1 MSDASHAAQTLAVRP
16 IVVWAIAA
24 IGLNVLAQIVRLK
37 QTDPA
42 YWLFWD
48 YAGRLAVLAV
58 LAVHP
63 SVRAAVYRRERLKI
77 SLAIVINWGLLLIPL
92 FIAIRIAGS
101 IYTAYLPELRL
112 GGYPRP
118 EGWLLL
124 FDLTAG
130 IALVA
135 LHEEILFRR
144 AMRDVLA
151 SRGGGRAMAVVS
163 GMLFGA
169 FHWWTGI
176 PSMVGAGIFG
186 YVAMRI
192 YCRSG
197 ALWPLVVIHYLADL
211 WFFT

>member
-1 MSDASHAAQTLAVRP
+1 MSDASHAAQTVAVRP
-16 IVVWAIAA
+16 IVGWTIAA
-24 IGLNVLAQIVRLK
+24 IGLNVLCQIMRLQ
-37 QTDPA
+37 QTNPA
-42 YWLFWD
+42 SWLFWD
-48 YAGRLAVLAV
+48 YAGRLAVLAM
-58 LAVHP
+58 LAIHP
-63 SVRAAVYRRERLKI
+63 AVRAAVYRSERLEI
-77 SLAIVINWGLLLIPL
+77 SLAIVINWGLLFVPF
-92 FIAIRIAGS
+92 FIAARIAGD
-101 IYTAYLPELRL
+101 IYAAHLPELRL

-118 EGWLLL
+118 DSWLLL

-151 SRGGGRAMAVVS
+151 PLGDGRVMAVVS
-163 GMLFGA
+163 GVLFGA

-211 WFFT
+211 WFLT